1 MAGRPLM
8 GSLADLVYLPR
19 PRDIRPAAGS
29 FKALAGARIALLGN
43 AGTLLPPAVRVQKL
57 ARDVLGME
65 WQISA
70 GAGGEAP
77 AVTLAVTGE
86 RASQRYRLSISPAGI
101 ELTASDEPGMSY
113 AVTTLGQII
122 RQSPG
127 AVPVGEIVDWPDFS
141 VRGLMLDI
149 SRDKVPTMETLFSLV
164 DLLSD
169 LKINH
174 LELYTEHTFAY
185 SAHREVWAEASP
197 MTGEEVLVLD
207 AYCRE
212 RFIDLVPNQSSF
224 GHMHRWLSHAR
235 YRHLAECPDG
245 FDSPWGEGS
254 NEPYGLDPTNP
265 ACLELLDGLYTELLP
280 YFSSPLFNANCDETF
295 DLGMGKSRE
304 LCERV
309 GKGRVYLDFLQKVHR
324 LTTAHAHTL
333 LYWGDIIMQ
342 YPALVPEL
350 PRDGIAL
357 EWGYEADHPFEE
369 HGARYREAGVPWW
382 VCPGTSSWNSIAG
395 RTDNCLAN
403 IRAAARAGLTH
414 GATGFLN
421 TDWGDNGHWQ
431 VLPVSFLGYAA
442 GAALSWCLDANA
454 KSDFSRELDTHVFRD
469 RAGVMGT
476 LVRDLGNT
484 YQRAGRLMHN
494 GSVLFYA
501 MLNRERVIDARE
513 LSAEA
518 LGEAREWVDAS
529 SARLAEARME
539 RPDAALIVE
548 EYANTVRLLRYACD
562 HARAILDGTLD
573 DSRAMSRAHEELRIA
588 IGEYRRLWVRRNRI
602 GGLADS
608 VRRLEKFLPAG
619 AHGAQPGAAKRTD
632 VTSS

>member
-1 MAGRPLM
+1 M

-19 PRDIRPAAGS
+19 PRDIRPAAGH

-43 AGTLLPPAVRVQKL
+43 AQALHPAGIRVQKI

-65 WQISA
+65 WRI
-70 GAGGEAP
+70 GA
-77 AVTLAVTGE
+77 GE
-86 RASQRYRLSISPAGI
+86 RAGDVPAVSISVAPGQSAERYQVKISPAGI
-101 ELTASDEPGMSY
+101 ELRASDARGMSY

-122 RQSPG
+122 RQSSG
-127 AVPVGEIVDWPDFS
+127 ALPAGEIVDWPDFP

-197 MTGEEVLVLD
+197 MTGEEILALD

-212 RFIDLVPNQSSF
+212 RFIDLVPNQNSF

-245 FDSPWGEGS
+245 FESPWGEGS

-265 ACLELLDGLYTELLP
+265 ACIELLDGLYAELLP
-280 YFSSPLFNANCDETF
+280 HFGSRLFNAGCDETF

-309 GKGRVYLDFLQKVHR
+309 GKGRVYLDFLRKIHR
-324 LTTAHAHTL
+324 LTTAHGHTL

-350 PRDGIAL
+350 PRDAIAL

-414 GATGFLN
+414 GASGFLN

-431 VLPVSFLGYAA
+431 VLPVSYLGFAA
-442 GAALSWCLDANA
+442 GAALSWCREANGA
-454 KSDFSRELDTHVFRD
+454 SDLRRELDVHVFRD
-469 RAGVMGT
+469 RAGIMGT

-484 YQRAGRLMHN
+484 YQREGPLKHN
-494 GSVLFYA
+494 GSALFYVL
-501 MLNRERVIDARE
+501 LNRKDVMDPRE

-518 LGEAREWVDAS
+518 LGKAREWVDAS
-529 SARLAEARME
+529 ASRLHEARME
-539 RPDAALIVE
+539 RPDAALILDE
-548 EYANTVRLLRYACD
+548 LANTVRLFHSACD
-562 HARAILDGTLD
+562 HARALLEGTWND
-573 DSRAMSRAHEELRIA
+573 RRAMARAHDELRFA

-608 VRRLEKFLPAG
+608 VRRLERLLPSPNPRSTVA
-619 AHGAQPGAAKRTD
+619 P
-632 VTSS
+632 